1 MSAGQPVPEGA
12 RLDPGGTGGGAY
24 LSRVDFLGR
33 NNNLNA
39 VCLVAAAAVLW
50 SHSWPLAGA
59 RGGDA
64 LTRILPGTTAGAIA
78 VNVFFGL
85 SGFLIARSYL
95 GSRSVGSYVLSRV
108 SRIYPALVV
117 CVLLCMLLAATIST
131 APVDPAKYW
140 AYFKYNAS
148 AVAMPYRLPGV
159 FGDNPHATING
170 SLWTLTFEVRMY
182 LVCMAVGMVGL
193 LARRDLM
200 TALALLVL
208 LGFLSSSTLTAVF
221 LDGKANAMPCAAAF
235 LIGMVLCVNRDRI
248 PWSPLGGIVA
258 LVLLFVFWNRPW
270 VRMLYLPVLVYFAL
284 AIGLMSGGARTIGW
298 FRSNDLSYGLYLYA
312 YPVQQVFVMLG
323 VRDPV
328 ALFAA
333 ALPVTVLFALASW
346 YLVERPSMRV
356 FRRLDGALALRQ
368 ADRRVEAWQYH

>member
-39 VCLVAAAAVLW
+39 VCLVAAAAMLW

-159 FGDNPHATING
+159 FGDNPSATING
-170 SLWTLTFEVRMY
+170 ALWTLTFEIRMY
-182 LVCMAVGMVGL
+182 LMCMAVGLVGL
-193 LARRDLM
+193 LARRDLL
-200 TALALLVL
+200 TAVVLLVL
-208 LGFLSSSTLTAVF
+208 LGFLGSPTLMEVF
-221 LDGKANAMPCAAAF
+221 LDGKANAVLCATAF
-235 LIGMVLCVNRDRI
+235 LIGMVLCVNLVAGRRYDGAGAAGRVLGQILDQDAVLAHLGLLRACHRPHLRRLAGIGVVSLQRPVLRILSLRLSRAAGLRDA
-248 PWSPLGGIVA
+248 WSP
-258 LVLLFVFWNRPW
+258 
-270 VRMLYLPVLVYFAL
+270 
-284 AIGLMSGGARTIGW
+284 
-298 FRSNDLSYGLYLYA
+298 
-312 YPVQQVFVMLG
+312 
-323 VRDPV
+323 
-328 ALFAA
+328 
-333 ALPVTVLFALASW
+333 
-346 YLVERPSMRV
+346 
-356 FRRLDGALALRQ
+356 
-368 ADRRVEAWQYH
+368 